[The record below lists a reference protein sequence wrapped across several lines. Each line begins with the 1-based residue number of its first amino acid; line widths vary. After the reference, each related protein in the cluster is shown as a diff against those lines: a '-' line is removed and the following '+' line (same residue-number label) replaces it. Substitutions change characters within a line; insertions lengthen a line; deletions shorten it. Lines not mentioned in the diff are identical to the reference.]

1 MTSTDALI
9 LGLSADLA
17 PVRRRS
23 VRCEVGALIVLA
35 AGELALIL
43 MAGGMRPDMGEVI
56 LSPFMAWKIGGLALL
71 AGVSCAVALRS
82 FAPPAASRRELAFAF
97 ALAVLVMV
105 AGVVVTNSAESGQLL
120 IERLAPA
127 RGLRCAIAIV
137 VLSLPLMS
145 LLAVLMRRAAPVHP
159 KRSALAT
166 GLAAATCGALVFTVC
181 CPANDPLYIAV
192 WYAVGIAAVAA
203 AARWLLP
210 RRFRL

>member
-9 LGLSADLA
+9 LDLSADLA

-23 VRCEVGALIVLA
+23 VRREVAALAVLA
-35 AGELALIL
+35 AGELALVL

-71 AGVSCAVALRS
+71 AGVSCAVAVRS
-82 FAPPAASRRELAFAF
+82 FAPPAASRREIVLAF
-97 ALAVLVMV
+97 ALAVLVMA
-105 AGVVVTNSAESGQLL
+105 AGAFVTTAVESGQPLV
-120 IERLAPA
+120 ERLSPA
-127 RGLRCAIAIV
+127 RGLLCAIAIV
-137 VLSLPLMS
+137 VLAVPLMG

-159 KRSALAT
+159 RRSALAT

-181 CPANDPLYIAV
+181 CPANDPLYIVV
-192 WYAVGIAAVAA
+192 WYSAGIAAVAA

>member
-23 VRCEVGALIVLA
+23 VRREVGALVVLA

-43 MAGGMRPDMGEVI
+43 MAGGMRQDMGEVI

-82 FAPPAASRRELAFAF
+82 FAPPAASRRELAFTF

-105 AGVVVTNSAESGQLL
+105 AGVVVTNSAESGQPL

-192 WYAVGIAAVAA
+192 WYAAGIAAVAA

>member
-9 LGLSADLA
+9 HGLSAHLA

-23 VRCEVGALIVLA
+23 VRREIGALVGLA
-35 AGELALIL
+35 AAELALVL
-43 MAGGMRPDMGEVI
+43 MAGGLRPDMGGVI
-56 LSPFMAWKIGGLALL
+56 LTPFMAWKIGGLALL
-71 AGVSCAVALRS
+71 AGVSGAVAIRS
-82 FAPPAASRRELAFAF
+82 FAPPAASRRDMVVAC
-97 ALAVLVMV
+97 ALAVLVMA
-105 AGVVVTNSAESGQLL
+105 AGLFVTSAAESGQPL
-120 IERLAPA
+120 IERLSPA
-127 RGLRCAIAIV
+127 RGLRCAVAIV
-137 VLSLPLMS
+137 VLALPMLG

-192 WYAVGIAAVAA
+192 WYAAGIAAVAA

>member
-17 PVRRRS
+17 PVRRRN
-23 VRCEVGALIVLA
+23 VRREVAALA
-35 AGELALIL
+35 ALAAVELAVVV
-43 MAGGMRPDMGEVI
+43 MAGGARADLGEVI
-56 LSPFMAWKIGGLALL
+56 LSSFMAWKVGGLALL

-82 FAPPAASRRELAFAF
+82 FTPPTTSRRDLVLAF
-97 ALAVLVMV
+97 ALAALVV
-105 AGVVVTNSAESGQLL
+105 AFGALVTSAAESGVPL
-120 IERLAPA
+120 IERLSPW
-127 RGLRCAIAIV
+127 RGLRCAVAIV
-137 VLSLPLMS
+137 ALALPLVT

-181 CPANDPLYIAV
+181 CPANDPLYIVV
-192 WYAVGIAAVAA
+192 WYSAGIAAVSA

>member
-23 VRCEVGALIVLA
+23 VRREVGALVVLA

>member
-9 LGLSADLA
+9 LGLSADLP

-23 VRCEVGALIVLA
+23 VRREVGALVVIA
-35 AGELALIL
+35 ASELALIL
-43 MAGGMRPDMGEVI
+43 MVGGMRPDMGGVI

-71 AGVSCAVALRS
+71 AGVSCTVALRS
-82 FAPPAASRRELAFAF
+82 YAPPASRRELVLAF
-97 ALAVLVMV
+97 ALALLVMA
-105 AGVVVTNSAESGQLL
+105 AGVFVTNAAESGQPL

-159 KRSALAT
+159 NRSALAT

>member
-23 VRCEVGALIVLA
+23 VRCEVGALVVLA

>member
-23 VRCEVGALIVLA
+23 LRREVGTLVVLA

-43 MAGGMRPDMGEVI
+43 MAGGMRPDMGGVI
-56 LSPFMAWKIGGLALL
+56 LTPFMAWKIGGLALL
-71 AGVSCAVALRS
+71 ACVSGAVALRS
-82 FAPPAASRRELAFAF
+82 YAPPAASRRELAFAF
-97 ALAVLVMV
+97 ALALLVMA
-105 AGVVVTNSAESGQLL
+105 AGFLVTSAAESGQPL
-120 IERLAPA
+120 IERLSPE
-127 RGLRCAIAIV
+127 RGLRCATAIV
-137 VLSLPLMS
+137 VLSLPLMG

>member
-17 PVRRRS
+17 PVQRRS
-23 VRCEVGALIVLA
+23 VRREVGALVLLA

-43 MAGGMRPDMGEVI
+43 MVGGMRPDMGGVI
-56 LSPFMAWKIGGLALL
+56 LSPFMAWKIGGFALL
-71 AGVSCAVALRS
+71 AGVSGAVALRS
-82 FAPPAASRRELAFAF
+82 FAPPAASRRELVFAF
-97 ALAVLVMV
+97 ALAVFVIA
-105 AGVVVTNSAESGQLL
+105 AGVFVTTAAESGQPL
-120 IERLAPA
+120 IERLSPA

>member
-17 PVRRRS
+17 PVRRRN
-23 VRCEVGALIVLA
+23 VRREVAALA
-35 AGELALIL
+35 ALAAVELAVIV
-43 MAGGMRPDMGEVI
+43 MAGGARADLGEVI
-56 LSPFMAWKIGGLALL
+56 LSSFMAWKVGGLALL

-82 FAPPAASRRELAFAF
+82 FTPPTTSRRDLVLAF
-97 ALAVLVMV
+97 ALAALVV
-105 AGVVVTNSAESGQLL
+105 AFGALVTSAAESGVPL
-120 IERLAPA
+120 IERLSPW
-127 RGLRCAIAIV
+127 RGLRCAVAIV
-137 VLSLPLMS
+137 ALALPLVT

-181 CPANDPLYIAV
+181 CPANDPLYIVV
-192 WYAVGIAAVAA
+192 WYSAGIAAVSA

>member
-9 LGLSADLA
+9 LGLSADLP

-23 VRCEVGALIVLA
+23 VRREVGALVVLA
-35 AGELALIL
+35 ASELALIL
-43 MAGGMRPDMGEVI
+43 MAGGMRPDMGGVI
-56 LSPFMAWKIGGLALL
+56 LTPFMAWKIGGLALL

-82 FAPPAASRRELAFAF
+82 YAPPASRRELVLAF
-97 ALAVLVMV
+97 ALALLVMA
-105 AGVVVTNSAESGQLL
+105 AGVFVTNAAESGQPL

>member
-9 LGLSADLA
+9 LGLSADLP

-23 VRCEVGALIVLA
+23 VRCEVGALVVLA
-35 AGELALIL
+35 ASELALIL
-43 MAGGMRPDMGEVI
+43 MAGGMRPDMGGVI

-71 AGVSCAVALRS
+71 AGVSCTVALRS
-82 FAPPAASRRELAFAF
+82 YAPPASRRELVFAF
-97 ALAVLVMV
+97 ALALLVMA
-105 AGVVVTNSAESGQLL
+105 AGVFVTNAAESGQPL

-159 KRSALAT
+159 NRSALAT

-192 WYAVGIAAVAA
+192 WYAAGIAAAAA